1 MIKDRIDSGEI
12 DPTGEQLRPRGIRNV
27 SSDESREHALV
38 ATPPDDGT
46 EPATGAA
53 ALFVRTDGTRSEA
66 DPAPVAR
73 PSLFEPSPA
82 APTRSVAEP
91 SAPTP
96 PATVEPT
103 PAAPTLLPGVML
115 DAKELCS
122 MSGLTAGQ
130 LAELISYGV
139 LASDSVSGAS
149 TYNDDALAIA
159 TNAKRFLDAGVD
171 ARHLRGWRVAA
182 EREAGLL
189 DQLVQPLLRQRN
201 PEARAQ
207 AIQQLIELE
216 AVGGR
221 LRSAMMR
228 EALRSHMH

>member
-1 MIKDRIDSGEI
+1 MPS
-12 DPTGEQLRPRGIRNV
+12 PPPRPPRRRRRAGHRCGSAVRSHRRRHAARPIR
-27 SSDESREHALV
+27 H
-38 ATPPDDGT
+38 
-46 EPATGAA
+46 
-53 ALFVRTDGTRSEA
+53 RST
-66 DPAPVAR
+66 R

-82 APTRSVAEP
+82 APTDRRPYRARRRRHARSSRP
-91 SAPTP
+91 RRPRP
-96 PATVEPT
+96 CC
-103 PAAPTLLPGVML
+103 PGCML

-122 MSGLTAGQ
+122 MSGLTAAQ

-189 DQLVQPLLRQRN
+189 DQLVQPLVAPAQPRSTGAGDPATDRTRSGRRAAAFGDD
-201 PEARAQ
+201 ARGPAL
-207 AIQQLIELE
+207 AHALTIRKR
-216 AVGGR
+216 R
-221 LRSAMMR
+221 LPHSTRG
-228 EALRSHMH
+228 E